1 MTKWCWRPP
10 RSAPFCK
17 HCTPLSKL
25 FSKREHQTLVIESLY
40 QAAEDVMLVSEYDND
55 DDAMVE
61 ASGVGTLS

>member
-1 MTKWCWRPP
+1 MTTWSWRPL

-17 HCTPLSKL
+17 HCTPLSNL
-25 FSKREHQTLVIESLY
+25 FSKREHQTLVIESLN
-40 QAAEDVMLVSEYDND
+40 QAAEDVMLVFKYDDD